1 MKRPTLAE
9 LIEAA
14 ESKVVTAEWDRR
26 GELLIRFNGLSAST
40 LNEYQKEMESIKEF
54 KDGII
59 KPSPSVTWFN
69 VQVFIWYLKWKEA
82 NRYLSKKI
90 PPKEILNNDKA

>member
-14 ESKVVTAEWDRR
+14 ESKVVIADWDRR
-26 GELLIRFNGLSAST
+26 DELLTRFNGLSAST
-40 LNEYQKEMESIKEF
+40 LNLYQKEMESIAEF
-54 KDGII
+54 KDGVI
-59 KPSPSVTWFN
+59 KPTPSVTWIN
-69 VQVFIWYLKWKEA
+69 INIFIWYLKWKEA

-90 PPKEILNNDKA
+90 PPKEILQ